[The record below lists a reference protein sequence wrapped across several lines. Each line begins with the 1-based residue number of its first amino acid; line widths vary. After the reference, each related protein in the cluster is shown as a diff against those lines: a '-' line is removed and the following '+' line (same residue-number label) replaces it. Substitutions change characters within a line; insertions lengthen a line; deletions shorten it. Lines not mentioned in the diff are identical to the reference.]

1 MFSDFLSG
9 GPINQVT
16 YYKNFIDYTTGAKPL
31 DDYNDFFDGNVN
43 TIMALADALKANGA
57 IGESIYIW
65 GDYPWLYAI
74 ADSNV
79 FGVPNGREEVAR
91 DINKSLPKYIIK
103 PDSAIGYFLELENII
118 NTRYT
123 HVAKIETADIYVLKM

>member
-1 MFSDFLSG
+1 MLGETEDEQGSL
-9 GPINQVT
+9 I
-16 YYKNFIDYTTGAKPL
+16 YTL
-31 DDYNDFFDGNVN
+31 
-43 TIMALADALKANGA
+43 
-57 IGESIYIW
+57 
-65 GDYPWLYAI
+65 
-74 ADSNV
+74 V